1 MDRRMSRAHLPM
13 AAIAAVTLTFA
24 AAGCG
29 AAQSN
34 APAPASRS
42 AGHVATPAPT
52 RGAAPGG
59 AAVTVA
65 RSPYGR
71 ILMTGKH
78 FALYS
83 FSADSRGHSN
93 CHGACAQAWPPLLT
107 KGRPAARGAAR
118 GAVLGTIRRGDGS
131 LQVTYRGHPLYR
143 YIRDVKPRE
152 VLCQGVDEY
161 GGLWTVVSPG
171 GSPIQ

>member
-1 MDRRMSRAHLPM
+1 MSRAHLGM
-13 AAIAAVTLTFA
+13 AAIAAVMLTSA

-29 AAQSN
+29 AAQNN
-34 APAPASRS
+34 APAPAHRS
-42 AGHVATPAPT
+42 DGPAAKPPPT
-52 RGAAPGG
+52 RGGTVPAG

-93 CHGACAQAWPPLLT
+93 CYGACAQAWPPLLT

-118 GAVLGTIRRGDGS
+118 SSLLGTTRRRDGS

-161 GGLWTVVSPG
+161 GGLWTVVSPD